1 MYEPF
6 DHLAELV
13 RIRRAWMSANLTAK
27 AYMMTVEVAS
37 ASLSH
42 LLPEVAR
49 ADHDTLLREVFFH
62 PGSCT

>member
-1 MYEPF
+1 
-6 DHLAELV
+6 
-13 RIRRAWMSANLTAK
+13 MSANLTAK